1 MTVSAVPPVLTY
13 RGYLGSWK
21 YLPIFRELSALG
33 AGLDPFGYVLY
44 DGTIAAQDTDRNS
57 VSEFDGDCWL
67 THFTASA
74 RATVTEGAAQFII
87 AGRFTLEL
95 FDNGRQELLQFAP
108 ANGENCVGT
117 AQNPFYLKHIY
128 KLPPAEQLAV
138 RVINLTPW
146 PNAIQIVGWGLR
158 K

>member
-44 DGTIAAQDTDRNS
+44 DGAIAAQGSDQNS

-67 THFTASA
+67 THFTASSLIPG
-74 RATVTEGAAQFII
+74 EGGPAPPVP
-87 AGRFTLEL
+87 GRFTFEL
-95 FDNGRQELLQFAP
+95 YDNGRQELLQFAP
-108 ANGENCVGT
+108 QNSENCLGT
-117 AQNPFYLKHIY
+117 AQHPFYLKHLY

-138 RVINLTPW
+138 RVLNLSPKVNT
-146 PNAIQIVGWGLR
+146 IQIVGWGLR

>member
-1 MTVSAVPPVLTY
+1 MISAVPAVLTY

-33 AGLDPFGYVLY
+33 AGLDPFVYVLY

-67 THFTASA
+67 THFTASSILSS
-74 RATVTEGAAQFII
+74 GAP
-87 AGRFTLEL
+87 GRFTFEMY
-95 FDNGRQELLQFAP
+95 DNGRLELLQFAP
-108 ANGENCVGT
+108 PNSENCLGT
-117 AQNPFYLKHIY
+117 AQHPHYLKHIY

-138 RVINLTPW
+138 RVINLSPLA
-146 PNAIQIVGWGLR
+146 NAIQIVGHGLR